1 MALSAIESFWSA
13 TPSATPAAPA
23 PAAATSAPPLAPFA
37 GAAIVVT
44 GAASGIGRAVA
55 LLLAERGARL
65 ALTDLDSDAG
75 RAVCA
80 EIRERYPSTDV
91 VFATLDCTDEEAVGK
106 LMRSFKRTF
115 KRIDG
120 LVNSAGIHIPTPEAH
135 TVTIDVWSRTMD
147 VNARGMFA
155 FCKHFLSLVAHE
167 QELEPPTA
175 TGGYSIVN
183 VGGTTSLQGSASLS
197 VERASKHAI
206 LGLSRSLAKE
216 YAPEKVRVNVVA
228 PGSIETPYLQ
238 SVLDSLGGEGEGTLL
253 DAVPM
258 RRYGRPEEVASA
270 IVFLLSKEASYIT
283 GAVLPVDG
291 GLSA

>member
-1 MALSAIESFWSA
+1 MQHSLLI
-13 TPSATPAAPA
+13 PIHY
-23 PAAATSAPPLAPFA
+23 TS
-37 GAAIVVT
+37 

-80 EIRERYPSTDV
+80 EIRNRHPLTDV

-135 TVTIDVWSRTMD
+135 GVTMDVWSRTMD
-147 VNARGMFA
+147 VNARGTFA
-155 FCKHFLSLVAHE
+155 FCKHFLNLVAHE

-175 TGGYSIVN
+175 TGGYSIVC
-183 VGGTTSLQGSASLS
+183 VGTPLPLPHSRPASVRCRLQGDVSPRRRRR
-197 VERASKHAI
+197 RA
-206 LGLSRSLAKE
+206 
-216 YAPEKVRVNVVA
+216 PMEKTKQI
-228 PGSIETPYLQ
+228 G
-238 SVLDSLGGEGEGTLL
+238 
-253 DAVPM
+253 
-258 RRYGRPEEVASA
+258 
-270 IVFLLSKEASYIT
+270 FL
-283 GAVLPVDG
+283 
-291 GLSA
+291 

>member
-1 MALSAIESFWSA
+1 MHSAS
-13 TPSATPAAPA
+13 
-23 PAAATSAPPLAPFA
+23 
-37 GAAIVVT
+37 

-155 FCKHFLSLVAHE
+155 FSKHFLSLVAHE

-175 TGGYSIVN
+175 TGGYSIVC
-183 VGGTTSLQGSASLS
+183 VDCAPWSGRERTRFSPSSEFALS
-197 VERASKHAI
+197 ESV
-206 LGLSRSLAKE
+206 AK
-216 YAPEKVRVNVVA
+216 
-228 PGSIETPYLQ
+228 S
-238 SVLDSLGGEGEGTLL
+238 
-253 DAVPM
+253 
-258 RRYGRPEEVASA
+258 
-270 IVFLLSKEASYIT
+270 
-283 GAVLPVDG
+283 
-291 GLSA
+291 

>member
-1 MALSAIESFWSA
+1 MALSAIESFWSG

-80 EIRERYPSTDV
+80 EIRERYPLTDV
-91 VFATLDCTDEEAVGK
+91 VFATLDCADEEAVGK

-135 TVTIDVWSRTMD
+135 NVTMDVWSRTMD
-147 VNARGMFA
+147 VNARGTFA
-155 FCKHFLSLVAHE
+155 FCKHFLNLVAHE

-175 TGGYSIVN
+175 TGGYSIC
-183 VGGTTSLQGSASLS
+183 
-197 VERASKHAI
+197 ASKHAI

-216 YAPEKVRVNVVA
+216 YAAEKVRVNVVA
-228 PGSIETPYLQ
+228 PGAIETPYLQ
-238 SVLDSLGGEGEGTLL
+238 SVLDSLGGDEATSVLE
-253 DAVPM
+253 AVPM
-258 RRYGRPEEVASA
+258 RRYGQPEEVARA
-270 IVFLLSKEASYIT
+270 IAFLLSQEASYIT

>member
-1 MALSAIESFWSA
+1 MALSAIESFWSG

-80 EIRERYPSTDV
+80 EIRERYPLTDV
-91 VFATLDCTDEEAVGK
+91 VFATLDCADEEAVGK

-135 TVTIDVWSRTMD
+135 NVTMDVWSRTMD
-147 VNARGMFA
+147 VNARGTFA
-155 FCKHFLSLVAHE
+155 FCKHFLNLVAHE

-183 VGGTTSLQGSASLS
+183 VG
-197 VERASKHAI
+197 
-206 LGLSRSLAKE
+206 E
-216 YAPEKVRVNVVA
+216 YAAEKVRVNVVA
-228 PGSIETPYLQ
+228 PGAIETPYLQ
-238 SVLDSLGGEGEGTLL
+238 SVLDSLGGDEATSVLE
-253 DAVPM
+253 AVPM
-258 RRYGRPEEVASA
+258 RRYGQPEEVARA
-270 IVFLLSKEASYIT
+270 IAFLLSQEASYIT